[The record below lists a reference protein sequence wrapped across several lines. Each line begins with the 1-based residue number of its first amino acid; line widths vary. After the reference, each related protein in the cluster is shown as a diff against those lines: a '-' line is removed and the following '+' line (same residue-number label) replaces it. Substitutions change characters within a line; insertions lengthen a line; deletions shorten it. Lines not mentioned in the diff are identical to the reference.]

1 MENQMKLT
9 KDTLDV
15 LKNFAS
21 INSGMEFKKGNTIR
35 TMSSGK
41 TVLAKATLKD
51 EFPQDFCVYDLNQF
65 LSVHSM
71 FDNTEIEF
79 DDKNVIFKSGAKKS
93 TKYRKTAKEMIVTAP
108 DKELSLPSVDVTFTL
123 IKEDFADLLKS
134 SSILQ
139 SPHIAVESQ
148 GDKIVLTTFNAKD
161 DSAHTNSIEVGEGN
175 GKKFK
180 MVFLTDNLKMIP
192 GGYDVEISAKGLA
205 TFKNKSVDIQYWVA
219 TESKESK
226 FEG

>member
-21 INSGMEFKKGNTIR
+21 INSGIEFKKGNTIR

-71 FDNTEIEF
+71 FDNTEIDF
-79 DDKNVIFKSGAKKS
+79 DDANVIFKFGPKKS
-93 TKYRKTAKEMIVTAP
+93 TKYRKTAKEMIVTP
-108 DKELSLPSVDVTFTL
+108 PEKELNLPSVDVSFSL
-123 IKEDFADLLKS
+123 SKEDYADTIKS
-134 SSILQ
+134 ASILS
-139 SPHIAVESQ
+139 SPHIAIESD
-148 GDKIVLTTFNAKD
+148 GDKISIVAFNAQD
-161 DSAHTNSIEVGEGN
+161 NSAHTNSIELSDGN
-175 GKKFK
+175 GKSFK
-180 MVFLTDNLKMIP
+180 MVFLTENLKMIP
-192 GGYDVEISAKGLA
+192 GAYDVEISAKGLA
-205 TFKNKSVDIQYWVA
+205 SFKNKNVDIQYWVA
-219 TESKESK
+219 SESKYSK
-226 FEG
+226 FGE

>member
-1 MENQMKLT
+1 MKLS

-21 INSGMEFKKGNTIR
+21 INSGIEFKKGNTIR

-65 LSVHSM
+65 LSIHSSS
-71 FDNTEIEF
+71 DSTEIDF
-79 DDKNVIFKSGAKKS
+79 DEKNVVFIFGPKKS
-93 TKYRKTAKEMIVTAP
+93 TTYRKTAREMIVTAP
-108 DKELSLPSVDVTFTL
+108 DKELSLPSVDITFTL
-123 IKEDFADLLKS
+123 TKEDLADLLKHASLIQS
-134 SSILQ
+134 S
-139 SPHIAVESQ
+139 HVAVESD
-148 GDKIVLTTFNAKD
+148 GETINLSAFNAKD
-161 DSAHTNSIEVGEGN
+161 DSANVHKSEIGEGN

-180 MVFLTDNLKMIP
+180 MVFLVDNLKMIS
-192 GGYDVEISAKGLA
+192 GSYDVEISAKGLA
-205 TFKNKSVDIQYWVA
+205 SFKNKSVDLQYWVA

>member
-1 MENQMKLT
+1 MKLT

-15 LKNFAS
+15 LKNFAT
-21 INSGMEFKKGNTIR
+21 INSGIEFKKGNTIR

-79 DDKNVIFKSGAKKS
+79 DDKNVIFKSGTKKS

-123 IKEDFADLLKS
+123 TKEDFSDLLKS
-134 SSILQ
+134 ASILQ
-139 SPHIAVESQ
+139 SPHIAVESD
-148 GDKIVLTTFNAKD
+148 GGSIKLTTFNAKD

-175 GKKFK
+175 GKNFK

-192 GGYDVEISAKGLA
+192 GAYDVEISAKGLA

>member
-1 MENQMKLT
+1 MKLT

-65 LSVHSM
+65 LMIHSSS
-71 FDNTEIEF
+71 DATELSF
-79 DDKNVIFKSGAKKS
+79 DDKNILFVFGPKKS

-108 DKELSLPSVDVTFTL
+108 DKELTLPSVDIAFTL
-123 IKEDFADLLKS
+123 TKEDFSDLLKQAS
-134 SSILQ
+134 HIQ
-139 SPHIAVESQ
+139 SPHIAVESD
-148 GDKIVLTTFNAKD
+148 GDTINLVTFNAKD
-161 DSAHTNSIEVGEGN
+161 DSAHVHTAEIGAGN

-180 MVFLTDNLKMIP
+180 MVFLTENLKMIP
-192 GGYDVEISAKGLA
+192 GSYDVEICAKGLA
-205 TFKNKSVDIQYWVA
+205 SFKNKNIDLQYWIA